1 MTQIHYEDNVLT
13 IGDESI
19 SMEYTISQVLEEPDI
34 VIAVLY
40 PPEGEQHDGRNVVAF
55 DTDGNQLWRSA
66 RPEDATSHLF
76 GELYKEGGDVIGW
89 SWNHN
94 EYKIDLETGELENLG
109 YGGK

>member
-1 MTQIHYEDNVLT
+1 MTNLHYDDTVLT
-13 IGDESI
+13 IDGESVTLECEI
-19 SMEYTISQVLEEPDI
+19 TQVVEADGVVL
-34 VIAVLY
+34 AVLY
-40 PPEGEQHDGRNVVAF
+40 PPEGEQHDGRNVIAF

-66 RPEDATSHLF
+66 RPEDAPSHLF

-89 SWNHN
+89 SWNSN